1 VVAVPAGEEEHLL
14 LPVLLGVQDVVAAMP
29 CQERAEQVSKEAS
42 RQQRRRQ
49 RLTIHGK
56 TSWYSWLL
64 TGWESLLCF
73 TDELT
78 PVLPSCK
85 ILFLVVSGGGAEVNR
100 IPLCRKWLIG
110 NGDLVRASEEV
121 SRHKVKR

>member
-1 VVAVPAGEEEHLL
+1 MLL
-14 LPVLLGVQDVVAAMP
+14 LP
-29 CQERAEQVSKEAS
+29 CQEREGAVSRGGAEQVNMEAS
-42 RQQRRRQ
+42 RQQQRRRQ

-73 TDELT
+73 TAELT

-85 ILFLVVSGGGAEVNR
+85 ILFLVVSGGGAELNR

-110 NGDLVRASEEV
+110 NGELVRGGEQAPLAIL
-121 SRHKVKR
+121 K